1 MGKPWIMA
9 NCSALVQGTLKIKG
23 LMVGSLESLSLQGK
37 FLIDSEEEEVVKCS
51 RKRGILVRILV

>member
-1 MGKPWIMA
+1 MA